1 MSLIRR
7 LFKWVFILGI
17 IGTLTIAAVT
27 WFYLMPRLPDVN
39 SLRDYHLQT
48 PLRVMSRD
56 GKLISEFG
64 EQRRIP
70 LRIDQVPQ
78 HYIDALLSAED
89 ENFYSH
95 YGVDPKGLLRA
106 AVRMVQA
113 GGRIQG
119 GGSTITMQVA
129 RNYLLTLDQT
139 FIRKFNEI
147 LLSFQIEQ
155 ELSKEQILEMYFN
168 KMFMGHRSYGIEA
181 ASNVYYGRSISELG
195 LPQLA
200 MLAGLYKAPSRYNP
214 ISNPQRSKI
223 RRDWILGRMLLL
235 DYINEEQYQTAI
247 STPITA
253 RFHSLKP
260 ETSASYVAEMVRS
273 ELFSSFPIE
282 DVYTGG
288 YRVYTTIDS
297 RLQDAAQLAVQKG
310 LLAYDRRHGYRG
322 VEKNHGP
329 NVTAEEAERLLN
341 RTPVLVPLQPAIV
354 RQVNEESAEL
364 LLRYGQTISI
374 NFSDMSWIRPRISID
389 YLGSAPKTISDI
401 LSPGDQVRVRQAYA
415 DANVWYLSQVPDAQ
429 GALIA
434 LDPKDG
440 AMIALVG
447 GFEYL
452 HSKFNRATQALRQPG
467 SNFKPIIYSAAL
479 EQKFTAATLI
489 NDAPVVFN
497 DASLEDSWRPENYS
511 GKFFGPT
518 RLRKALYKSRNLVSI
533 RILREIGIKSAIDYA
548 TRFGFKP
555 EQLPRNLSLALGSA
569 SVPPIDV
576 ATAYATFA
584 NTGYQVQ
591 PYFIERIEDSF
602 GRVLFQAEPTTV
614 CHNCDY
620 VRLSDKVD
628 LSPPSVVATTKI
640 TTGAIVALNEAL
652 DQEDA
657 QQNILSVAPDRPIT
671 HLPIAPRIMD
681 ERVNYIM
688 HTILQD
694 VVKKGTARRAQKLQR
709 NDLAGKTGT
718 TNDQKDAWFSG
729 YVDSMVAT
737 TWVGFDQ
744 PKTLG
749 RNEFGSTAALP
760 IWIDFMEIALKDVP
774 QTQRRQ
780 PDKMVTIKIDEATGA
795 LARPGDPS
803 AVEEIFR
810 AERTPEQMA
819 LPKGSRSSNGINEE
833 ETRPEQVF

>member
-1 MSLIRR
+1 M
-7 LFKWVFILGI
+7 VIL
-17 IGTLTIAAVT
+17 AVT
-27 WFYLMPRLPDVN
+27 WFFLVPRLPDVN

-70 LRIDQVPQ
+70 LSIDQVPQ
-78 HYIDALLSAED
+78 LYIDALLSAED

-95 YGVDPKGLLRA
+95 YGVDPKALLRA

-113 GGRIQG
+113 GGKIQG

-155 ELSKEQILEMYFN
+155 ELSKKQILEMYFN
-168 KMFMGHRSYGIEA
+168 KMFMGHRAYGIEA
-181 ASNVYYGRSISELG
+181 ASHVYYGRSISELD

-200 MLAGLYKAPSRYNP
+200 MLAGLYKAPSKYNP
-214 ISNPQRSKI
+214 ISNPTRSKI
-223 RRDWILGRMLLL
+223 RRDWILGRMLKLN
-235 DYINEEQYQTAI
+235 YIQQEQFEVAI
-247 STPITA
+247 ETPITA

-273 ELFSSFPIE
+273 ELFDAFPIE

-297 RLQDAAQLAVQKG
+297 KLQDAAQLAVQTG

-329 NVTAEEAERLLN
+329 NVNVEDAEKLLN
-341 RTPVLVPLQPAIV
+341 RTPVFGPLQPAIV
-354 RQVNEESAEL
+354 RRVDEESAQL
-364 LLRYGQTISI
+364 LLRYGQIITI
-374 NFSDMSWIRPRISID
+374 NFSDMSWVRPRLSINSLGRAPDNISQ
-389 YLGSAPKTISDI
+389 I
-401 LSPGDQVRVRQAYA
+401 LRPGDQVRVRQAE
-415 DANVWYLSQVPDAQ
+415 DDTNVWYLSQVPDAQ

-467 SNFKPIIYSAAL
+467 SNFKPIVYSAAL
-479 EQKFTAATLI
+479 EQDFTAATLI

-497 DASLEDSWRPENYS
+497 DASLEGSWRPENYS

-533 RILREIGIKSAIDYA
+533 RILREIGIKSAINYA

-555 EQLPRNLSLALGSA
+555 QQLPRNLSLALGSA

-576 ATAYATFA
+576 ATAYASFA
-584 NTGYQVQ
+584 NQGYQVK
-591 PYFIERIEDSF
+591 PYFIERIEDSL
-602 GRVLFQAEPTTV
+602 GKVLYQAQPNTV
-614 CHNCDY
+614 CPNCDY
-620 VRLSDKVD
+620 VRHTDEVD
-628 LSPPSVVATTKI
+628 LGQSEDTQTTVI
-640 TTGAIVALNEAL
+640 NDVAIVALDQAL

-657 QQNILSVAPDRPIT
+657 QQNTELARPIT

-694 VVKKGTARRAQKLQR
+694 VVKKGTALKAKKLNR
-709 NDLAGKTGT
+709 DDLAGKTGT

-729 YVDSMVAT
+729 YVDAMVAT
-737 TWVGFDQ
+737 AWVGFDQ
-744 PKTLG
+744 PTTLG
-749 RNEFGSTAALP
+749 KNEFGSTAALP

-774 QTQRRQ
+774 QTQRQQ
-780 PDKMVTIKIDEATGA
+780 PDDMVTIKIDEATGE
-795 LARPGDPS
+795 LARPGDAS

-810 AERTPEQMA
+810 AERTPKQMA
-819 LPKGSRSSNGINEE
+819 LPKTTGSDTSGKNQEAA
-833 ETRPEQVF
+833 PEQVF

>member
-1 MSLIRR
+1 MSLISR
-7 LFKWVFILGI
+7 LFKWTFILGI
-17 IGTLTIAAVT
+17 VATIVILAVT
-27 WFYLMPRLPDVN
+27 WFYLVPRLPDVN

-70 LRIDQVPQ
+70 LSIDQVPQ
-78 HYIDALLSAED
+78 LYIDALLSAED

-95 YGVDPKGLLRA
+95 YGVDPKALLRA

-113 GGRIQG
+113 GGKIQG

-155 ELSKEQILEMYFN
+155 ELSKKQILEMYFN
-168 KMFMGHRSYGIEA
+168 KMFMGHRAYGIEA
-181 ASNVYYGRSISELG
+181 ASHVYYGRSISELD

-200 MLAGLYKAPSRYNP
+200 MLAGLYKAPSKYNP
-214 ISNPQRSKI
+214 ISNPTRSKI
-223 RRDWILGRMLLL
+223 RRDWILGRMLKLN
-235 DYINEEQYQTAI
+235 YIQQEQFEVAI
-247 STPITA
+247 VTPITA

-273 ELFSSFPIE
+273 ELFDAFPIE

-297 RLQDAAQLAVQKG
+297 KLQDAAQLAVQTG

-329 NVTAEEAERLLN
+329 NVNAEEAEKLLN
-341 RTPVLVPLQPAIV
+341 RTPVFGPLQPAIV
-354 RQVNEESAEL
+354 RRVDEESAQL
-364 LLRYGQTISI
+364 LLRYGQIITI
-374 NFSDMSWIRPRISID
+374 NFSDMSWVRPRLSINSLGRAPDNISQ
-389 YLGSAPKTISDI
+389 I
-401 LSPGDQVRVRQAYA
+401 LSPGDQVRVRQADD

-467 SNFKPIIYSAAL
+467 SNFKPIVYSAAL
-479 EQKFTAATLI
+479 EQDFTAATLI

-497 DASLEDSWRPENYS
+497 DASLEGSWRPENYS

-533 RILREIGIKSAIDYA
+533 RILREIGIKSAINYA

-555 EQLPRNLSLALGSA
+555 QQLPRNLSLALGSA

-576 ATAYATFA
+576 ATAYASFA
-584 NTGYQVQ
+584 NKGYQVK
-591 PYFIERIEDSF
+591 PYFIERIEDSL
-602 GRVLFQAEPTTV
+602 GKVLYQAQPTTV
-614 CHNCDY
+614 CPNCDY
-620 VRLSDKVD
+620 IRHTDEVD
-628 LSPPSVVATTKI
+628 LDQSEDTQTTVI
-640 TTGAIVALNEAL
+640 NDVAIVALDQAL

-657 QQNILSVAPDRPIT
+657 QQNTELVRPVT

-694 VVKKGTARRAQKLQR
+694 VVKKGTARKAKKLNR
-709 NDLAGKTGT
+709 DDLAGKTGT

-729 YVDSMVAT
+729 YVDAMVAT
-737 TWVGFDQ
+737 AWVGFDQ
-744 PKTLG
+744 PATLG
-749 RNEFGSTAALP
+749 KNEFGSTAALP

-774 QTQRRQ
+774 QTQRQQ
-780 PDKMVTIKIDEATGA
+780 PDDMVTIKIDEATGE
-795 LARPGDPS
+795 LARPGDAS

-810 AERTPEQMA
+810 AERTPKQMA
-819 LPKGSRSSNGINEE
+819 LPKTTGSDTSGKNQEAA
-833 ETRPEQVF
+833 PEQVF

>member
-7 LFKWVFILGI
+7 LIKWTLIL
-17 IGTLTIAAVT
+17 GTLTAFTLGMVT
-27 WFYLMPRLPDVN
+27 WLYLMPKLPDVD

-70 LRIDQVPQ
+70 LRIDQVPI
-78 HYIDALLSAED
+78 HYINALISAED
-89 ENFYSH
+89 ENFYEH
-95 YGVDPKGLLRA
+95 YGVDPKALVRA
-106 AVRMVQA
+106 AVRMAQA

-168 KMFMGHRSYGIEA
+168 KMFMGHRSYGIGA
-181 ASNVYYGRSISELG
+181 ASQVYYGRPISTLE

-214 ISNPQRSKI
+214 ISNPVRSKE
-223 RRDWILGRMLLL
+223 RRDWILGRMLMLG
-235 DYINEEQYQTAI
+235 YIDEAQHQIAVA
-247 STPITA
+247 TPIIA

-273 ELFSSFPIE
+273 ELFDSFPIE

-310 LLAYDRRHGYRG
+310 LLAYDRRHGFRG

-329 NVTAEEAERLLN
+329 DLTLEAAEKLLN
-341 RTPVLVPLQPAIV
+341 RTPVLGPLHPAIV
-354 RQVNEESAEL
+354 RQVNESSADL
-364 LLRYGQTISI
+364 LLRYGQMVTV
-374 NFSDMSWIRPRISID
+374 NFSDMNWVRKRITINA
-389 YLGSAPKTISDI
+389 LGGAAKNISEI
-401 LSPGDQVRVRQAYA
+401 LKPGDQVRVRQAYN

-479 EQKFTAATLI
+479 EKEFTAATLI

-518 RLRKALYKSRNLVSI
+518 RLRKALYQSRNLVSI
-533 RILREIGIKSAIDYA
+533 RILRELGVRSAIDYA

-576 ATAYATFA
+576 AAAYASFA
-584 NTGYQVQ
+584 NKGYKVN

-602 GRVLFQAEPTTV
+602 GRVLYQAQPDTV
-614 CHNCDY
+614 CPDCDY
-620 VRLSDKVD
+620 VRPTDEVD
-628 LSPPSVVATTKI
+628 LQQPDAQVVDVTS
-640 TTGAIVALNEAL
+640 GAIVALNEAL
-652 DQEDA
+652 DLELNQVEITTE
-657 QQNILSVAPDRPIT
+657 QPTRPMT
-671 HLPIAPRIMD
+671 NLPIAKRIMD

-729 YVDSMVAT
+729 YVDSMAAT
-737 TWVGFDQ
+737 AWVGFDQ
-744 PKTLG
+744 PATLG
-749 RNEFGSTAALP
+749 QNEFGSTAALP

-774 QTQRRQ
+774 QTQRLQ
-780 PDKMVTIKIDEATGA
+780 PDKMVTVKIDVATGE
-795 LARPGDPS
+795 LARPGDDS
-803 AVEEIFR
+803 AIEEIFR
-810 AERTPEQMA
+810 AERTPQTIA
-819 LPKGSRSSNGINEE
+819 LPKTDDAGDAIDEQD
-833 ETRPEQVF
+833 TRPEQVF

>member
-1 MSLIRR
+1 MSLISR
-7 LFKWVFILGI
+7 LFKWTFILGI
-17 IGTLTIAAVT
+17 VATIVILAVT
-27 WFYLMPRLPDVN
+27 WFYLVPRLPDVN

-70 LRIDQVPQ
+70 LSIDQVPQ
-78 HYIDALLSAED
+78 LYIDALLSAED

-95 YGVDPKGLLRA
+95 YGVDPKALLRA

-113 GGRIQG
+113 GGKIQG

-155 ELSKEQILEMYFN
+155 ELSKKQILEMYFN
-168 KMFMGHRSYGIEA
+168 KMFMGHRAYGIEA
-181 ASNVYYGRSISELG
+181 ASHVYYGRSISELD

-200 MLAGLYKAPSRYNP
+200 MLAGLYKAPSKYNP
-214 ISNPQRSKI
+214 ISNPTRSKI
-223 RRDWILGRMLLL
+223 RRDWILGRMLKLN
-235 DYINEEQYQTAI
+235 YIQQEQFEVAI
-247 STPITA
+247 ETPITA

-273 ELFSSFPIE
+273 ELFDAFPIE

-297 RLQDAAQLAVQKG
+297 KLQDAAQLAVQTG

-329 NVTAEEAERLLN
+329 NVNVEDAEKLLN
-341 RTPVLVPLQPAIV
+341 RTPVFGPLQPAIV
-354 RQVNEESAEL
+354 RRVDEESAQL
-364 LLRYGQTISI
+364 LLRYGQIITI
-374 NFSDMSWIRPRISID
+374 NFSDMSWVRPRLSINSLGRAPDNISQ
-389 YLGSAPKTISDI
+389 I
-401 LSPGDQVRVRQAYA
+401 LRPGDQVRVRQAE
-415 DANVWYLSQVPDAQ
+415 DDTNVWYLSQVPDAQ

-467 SNFKPIIYSAAL
+467 SNFKPIVYSAAL
-479 EQKFTAATLI
+479 EQDFTAATLI

-497 DASLEDSWRPENYS
+497 DASLEGSWRPENYS

-533 RILREIGIKSAIDYA
+533 RILREIGIKSAINYA

-555 EQLPRNLSLALGSA
+555 QQLPRNLSLALGSA

-576 ATAYATFA
+576 ATAYASFA
-584 NTGYQVQ
+584 NQGYQVK
-591 PYFIERIEDSF
+591 PYFIERIEDSL
-602 GRVLFQAEPTTV
+602 GKVLYQAQPNTV
-614 CHNCDY
+614 CPNCDY
-620 VRLSDKVD
+620 VRHTDEVD
-628 LSPPSVVATTKI
+628 LGQSEDTQTTVI
-640 TTGAIVALNEAL
+640 NDVAIVALDQAL

-657 QQNILSVAPDRPIT
+657 QQNTELARPIT

-694 VVKKGTARRAQKLQR
+694 VVKKGTARKAKKLNR
-709 NDLAGKTGT
+709 DDLAGKTGT

-729 YVDSMVAT
+729 YVDAMVAT
-737 TWVGFDQ
+737 AWVGFDQ
-744 PKTLG
+744 PTTLG
-749 RNEFGSTAALP
+749 KNEFGSTAALP

-774 QTQRRQ
+774 QTQRQQ
-780 PDKMVTIKIDEATGA
+780 PDDMVTIKIDEATGE
-795 LARPGDPS
+795 LARPGDAS

-810 AERTPEQMA
+810 AERTPKQMA
-819 LPKGSRSSNGINEE
+819 LPKTTGSDTSGKNQEAA
-833 ETRPEQVF
+833 PEQVF

>member
-247 STPITA
+247 AAPITA

-329 NVTAEEAERLLN
+329 SVTAEEAERLLN
-341 RTPVLVPLQPAIV
+341 RTPVFGPLQPAIV

-415 DANVWYLSQVPDAQ
+415 DSNVWYLSQVPDAQ
-429 GALIA
+429 AALIA

-497 DASLEDSWRPENYS
+497 DSSLEDSWRPENYS

-657 QQNILSVAPDRPIT
+657 QQNSLLVEPDRPIT

>member
-1 MSLIRR
+1 M
-7 LFKWVFILGI
+7 VIL
-17 IGTLTIAAVT
+17 AVT
-27 WFYLMPRLPDVN
+27 WFFLVPRLPDVN

-70 LRIDQVPQ
+70 LSIDQVPQ
-78 HYIDALLSAED
+78 LYIDALLSAED

-95 YGVDPKGLLRA
+95 YGVDPKALLRA

-113 GGRIQG
+113 GGKIQG

-155 ELSKEQILEMYFN
+155 ELSKKQILEMYFN
-168 KMFMGHRSYGIEA
+168 KMFMGHRAYGIEA
-181 ASNVYYGRSISELG
+181 ASHVYYGRSISELD

-200 MLAGLYKAPSRYNP
+200 MLAGLYKAPSKYNP
-214 ISNPQRSKI
+214 ISNPTRSKI
-223 RRDWILGRMLLL
+223 RRDWILGRMLKLN
-235 DYINEEQYQTAI
+235 YIQQEQFEVAI
-247 STPITA
+247 ETPITA

-273 ELFSSFPIE
+273 ELFDAFPIE

-297 RLQDAAQLAVQKG
+297 KLQDAAQLAVQTG

-329 NVTAEEAERLLN
+329 NVNVEDAEKLLN
-341 RTPVLVPLQPAIV
+341 RTPVFGPLQPAIV
-354 RQVNEESAEL
+354 RRVDEESAQL
-364 LLRYGQTISI
+364 LLRYGQIITI
-374 NFSDMSWIRPRISID
+374 NFSDMSWVRPRLSINSLGRAPDNISQ
-389 YLGSAPKTISDI
+389 I
-401 LSPGDQVRVRQAYA
+401 LRPGDQVRVRQAE
-415 DANVWYLSQVPDAQ
+415 DDTNVWYLSQVPDAQ

-467 SNFKPIIYSAAL
+467 SNFKPIVYSAAL
-479 EQKFTAATLI
+479 EQDFTAATLI

-497 DASLEDSWRPENYS
+497 DASLEGSWRPENYS

-533 RILREIGIKSAIDYA
+533 RILREIGIKSAINYA

-555 EQLPRNLSLALGSA
+555 QQLPRNLSLALGSA

-576 ATAYATFA
+576 ATAYASFA
-584 NTGYQVQ
+584 NQGYQVK
-591 PYFIERIEDSF
+591 PYFIERIEDSL
-602 GRVLFQAEPTTV
+602 GKVLYQAQPNTV
-614 CHNCDY
+614 CPNCDY
-620 VRLSDKVD
+620 VRHTDEVD
-628 LSPPSVVATTKI
+628 LGQSEDTQTTVI
-640 TTGAIVALNEAL
+640 NDVAIVALDQAL

-657 QQNILSVAPDRPIT
+657 QQNTELARPIT

-694 VVKKGTARRAQKLQR
+694 VVKKGTARKAKKLNR
-709 NDLAGKTGT
+709 DDLAGKTGT

-729 YVDSMVAT
+729 YVDAMVAT
-737 TWVGFDQ
+737 AWVGFDQ
-744 PKTLG
+744 PTTLG
-749 RNEFGSTAALP
+749 KNEFGSTAALP

-774 QTQRRQ
+774 QTQRQQ
-780 PDKMVTIKIDEATGA
+780 PDDMVTIKIDEATGE
-795 LARPGDPS
+795 LARPGDAS

-810 AERTPEQMA
+810 AERTPKQMA
-819 LPKGSRSSNGINEE
+819 LPKTTGSDTSGKNQEAA
-833 ETRPEQVF
+833 PEQVF

>member
-1 MSLIRR
+1 MSLISR
-7 LFKWVFILGI
+7 LFKWTFILGI
-17 IGTLTIAAVT
+17 VATIVILAVT
-27 WFYLMPRLPDVN
+27 WFYLVPRLPDVN

-70 LRIDQVPQ
+70 LTIDQVPQ
-78 HYIDALLSAED
+78 LYIDALLSAED

-95 YGVDPKGLLRA
+95 YGVDPKALLRA

-113 GGRIQG
+113 GGKIQG

-155 ELSKEQILEMYFN
+155 ELSKKQILEMYFN
-168 KMFMGHRSYGIEA
+168 KMFMGHRAYGIEA
-181 ASNVYYGRSISELG
+181 ASHVYYGRSISELD

-200 MLAGLYKAPSRYNP
+200 MLAGLYKAPSKYNP
-214 ISNPQRSKI
+214 ISNPTRSKI
-223 RRDWILGRMLLL
+223 RRDWILGRMLKLN
-235 DYINEEQYQTAI
+235 YIQQEQFEVAI
-247 STPITA
+247 VTPITA

-273 ELFSSFPIE
+273 ELFDAFPIE

-297 RLQDAAQLAVQKG
+297 KLQDAAQLAVQTG

-329 NVTAEEAERLLN
+329 NVNAEEAEKLLN
-341 RTPVLVPLQPAIV
+341 RTPVFGPLQPAIV
-354 RQVNEESAEL
+354 RRVDEESAQL
-364 LLRYGQTISI
+364 LLRYGQIITI
-374 NFSDMSWIRPRISID
+374 NFSDMSWVRPRLSINSLGRAPDNISQ
-389 YLGSAPKTISDI
+389 I
-401 LSPGDQVRVRQAYA
+401 LSPGDQVRVRQADD
-415 DANVWYLSQVPDAQ
+415 DAKVWYLSQVPDAQ

-467 SNFKPIIYSAAL
+467 SNFKPIVYSAAL
-479 EQKFTAATLI
+479 EQDFTAATLI

-497 DASLEDSWRPENYS
+497 DASLEGSWRPENYS

-533 RILREIGIKSAIDYA
+533 RILREIGIKSAINYA

-555 EQLPRNLSLALGSA
+555 QQLPRNLSLALGSA

-576 ATAYATFA
+576 ATAYASFA
-584 NTGYQVQ
+584 NQGYQVK
-591 PYFIERIEDSF
+591 PYFIERIEDSL
-602 GRVLFQAEPTTV
+602 GKVLYQAQPTTV
-614 CHNCDY
+614 CPNCDY
-620 VRLSDKVD
+620 IRHTDEVD
-628 LSPPSVVATTKI
+628 LDQSEDTQTTVI
-640 TTGAIVALNEAL
+640 NDVAIVALDQAL

-657 QQNILSVAPDRPIT
+657 QQNTELVRPVT

-694 VVKKGTARRAQKLQR
+694 VVKKGTARKAKKLNR
-709 NDLAGKTGT
+709 DDLAGKTGT

-729 YVDSMVAT
+729 YVDAMVAT
-737 TWVGFDQ
+737 AWVGFDQ
-744 PKTLG
+744 PATLG
-749 RNEFGSTAALP
+749 KNEFGSTAALP

-774 QTQRRQ
+774 QIQRQQ
-780 PDKMVTIKIDEATGA
+780 PDDMVTIKIDEATGE
-795 LARPGDPS
+795 LARPGDAS

-810 AERTPEQMA
+810 AERTPKQMA
-819 LPKGSRSSNGINEE
+819 LPKTTGSDTSGKSQEAA
-833 ETRPEQVF
+833 PEQVF

>member
-1 MSLIRR
+1 
-7 LFKWVFILGI
+7 
-17 IGTLTIAAVT
+17 
-27 WFYLMPRLPDVN
+27 RLPDVN

-70 LRIDQVPQ
+70 LSIDQVPQ
-78 HYIDALLSAED
+78 LYIDALLSAED

-95 YGVDPKGLLRA
+95 YGVDPKALLRA

-113 GGRIQG
+113 GGKIQG

-155 ELSKEQILEMYFN
+155 ELSKKQILEMYFN
-168 KMFMGHRSYGIEA
+168 KMFMGHRAYGIEA
-181 ASNVYYGRSISELG
+181 ASHVYYGRSISELD

-200 MLAGLYKAPSRYNP
+200 MLAGLYKAPSKYNP
-214 ISNPQRSKI
+214 ISNPTRSKI
-223 RRDWILGRMLLL
+223 RRDWILGRMLKLN
-235 DYINEEQYQTAI
+235 YIQQEQFEVAI
-247 STPITA
+247 ETPITA

-273 ELFSSFPIE
+273 ELFDAFPIE

-297 RLQDAAQLAVQKG
+297 KLQDAAQLAVQTG

-329 NVTAEEAERLLN
+329 NVNVEDAEKLLN
-341 RTPVLVPLQPAIV
+341 RTPVFGPLQPAIV
-354 RQVNEESAEL
+354 RRVDEESAQL
-364 LLRYGQTISI
+364 LLRYGQIITI
-374 NFSDMSWIRPRISID
+374 NFSDMSWVRPRLSINSLGRAPDNISQ
-389 YLGSAPKTISDI
+389 I
-401 LSPGDQVRVRQAYA
+401 LRPGDQVRVRQAE
-415 DANVWYLSQVPDAQ
+415 DDTNVWYLSQVPDAQ

-467 SNFKPIIYSAAL
+467 SNFKPIVYSAAL
-479 EQKFTAATLI
+479 EQDFTAATLI

-497 DASLEDSWRPENYS
+497 DASLEGSWRPENYS

-533 RILREIGIKSAIDYA
+533 RILREIGIKSAINYA

-555 EQLPRNLSLALGSA
+555 QQLPRNLSLALGSA

-576 ATAYATFA
+576 ATAYASFA
-584 NTGYQVQ
+584 NQGYQVK
-591 PYFIERIEDSF
+591 PYFIERIEDSL
-602 GRVLFQAEPTTV
+602 GKVLYQAQPNTV
-614 CHNCDY
+614 CPNCDY
-620 VRLSDKVD
+620 VRHTDEVD
-628 LSPPSVVATTKI
+628 LGQSEDTQTTVI
-640 TTGAIVALNEAL
+640 NDVAIVALDQAL

-657 QQNILSVAPDRPIT
+657 QQNTELARPIT

-694 VVKKGTARRAQKLQR
+694 VVKKGTARKAKKLNR
-709 NDLAGKTGT
+709 DDLAGKTGT

-729 YVDSMVAT
+729 YVDAMVAT
-737 TWVGFDQ
+737 AWVGFDQ
-744 PKTLG
+744 PTTLG
-749 RNEFGSTAALP
+749 KNEFGSTAALP
-760 IWIDFMEIALKDVP
+760 IWIDFMDIALKDVP
-774 QTQRRQ
+774 QTQRQQ
-780 PDKMVTIKIDEATGA
+780 PDDMVTIKIDEATGE
-795 LARPGDPS
+795 LARPGDAS

-810 AERTPEQMA
+810 AERTPKQMA
-819 LPKGSRSSNGINEE
+819 LPKTTGSDTSGKNQEAA
-833 ETRPEQVF
+833 PEQVF

>member
-1 MSLIRR
+1 MSLISR
-7 LFKWVFILGI
+7 LFKWTFILGI
-17 IGTLTIAAVT
+17 VATIVILAVT
-27 WFYLMPRLPDVN
+27 WFYLVPRLPDVN

-70 LRIDQVPQ
+70 LTIDQVPQ
-78 HYIDALLSAED
+78 LYIDALLSAED

-95 YGVDPKGLLRA
+95 YGVDPKALLRA

-113 GGRIQG
+113 GGKIQG

-155 ELSKEQILEMYFN
+155 ELSKKQILEMYFN
-168 KMFMGHRSYGIEA
+168 KMFMGHRAYGIEA
-181 ASNVYYGRSISELG
+181 ASHVYYGRSISELD

-200 MLAGLYKAPSRYNP
+200 MLAGLYKAPSKYNP
-214 ISNPQRSKI
+214 ISNPTRSKI
-223 RRDWILGRMLLL
+223 RRDWILGRMLKLN
-235 DYINEEQYQTAI
+235 YIQQEQFEVAI
-247 STPITA
+247 VTPITA

-273 ELFSSFPIE
+273 ELFDAFPIE

-297 RLQDAAQLAVQKG
+297 KLQDAAQLAVQTG

-329 NVTAEEAERLLN
+329 NLNAEEAEKLLN
-341 RTPVLVPLQPAIV
+341 RTPVFGPLQPAIV
-354 RQVNEESAEL
+354 RRVDEESAQL
-364 LLRYGQTISI
+364 LLRYGQIITI
-374 NFSDMSWIRPRISID
+374 NFSDMSWVRPRLSINSLGRAPDNISQ
-389 YLGSAPKTISDI
+389 I
-401 LSPGDQVRVRQAYA
+401 LSPGDQVRVRQADD
-415 DANVWYLSQVPDAQ
+415 DAKVWYLSQVPDAQ

-467 SNFKPIIYSAAL
+467 SNFKPIVYSAAL
-479 EQKFTAATLI
+479 EQDFTAATLI

-497 DASLEDSWRPENYS
+497 DASLEGSWRPENYS

-533 RILREIGIKSAIDYA
+533 RILREIGIKSAINYA

-555 EQLPRNLSLALGSA
+555 QQLPRNLSLALGSA

-576 ATAYATFA
+576 ATAYASFA
-584 NTGYQVQ
+584 NKGYQVK
-591 PYFIERIEDSF
+591 PYFIERIEDSL
-602 GRVLFQAEPTTV
+602 GKVLYQAQPTTV
-614 CHNCDY
+614 CPNCDY
-620 VRLSDKVD
+620 IRHTDEVD
-628 LSPPSVVATTKI
+628 LDQSEDTQTTVI
-640 TTGAIVALNEAL
+640 NDVAIVALDQAL

-657 QQNILSVAPDRPIT
+657 QQNTELVRPVT

-694 VVKKGTARRAQKLQR
+694 VVKKGTARKAKKLNR
-709 NDLAGKTGT
+709 DDLAGKTGT

-729 YVDSMVAT
+729 YVDAMVAT
-737 TWVGFDQ
+737 AWVGFDQ
-744 PKTLG
+744 PATLG
-749 RNEFGSTAALP
+749 KNEFGSTAALP

-774 QTQRRQ
+774 QTQRQQ
-780 PDKMVTIKIDEATGA
+780 PDDMVTIKIDEATGE
-795 LARPGDPS
+795 LARPGDAS

-810 AERTPEQMA
+810 AERTPKQMA
-819 LPKGSRSSNGINEE
+819 LPKTTGSDTSGKSQEAA
-833 ETRPEQVF
+833 PEQVF

>member
-1 MSLIRR
+1 MSLISR
-7 LFKWVFILGI
+7 LFKWTFILGI
-17 IGTLTIAAVT
+17 VATIVILAVT
-27 WFYLMPRLPDVN
+27 WFYLVPRLPDVN

-70 LRIDQVPQ
+70 LSIDQVPQ
-78 HYIDALLSAED
+78 LYIDALLSAED

-95 YGVDPKGLLRA
+95 YGVDPKALLRA

-113 GGRIQG
+113 GGKIQG

-155 ELSKEQILEMYFN
+155 ELSKKQILEMYFN
-168 KMFMGHRSYGIEA
+168 KMFMGHRAYGIEA
-181 ASNVYYGRSISELG
+181 ASHVYYGRSISELD

-200 MLAGLYKAPSRYNP
+200 MLAGLYKAPSKYNP
-214 ISNPQRSKI
+214 ISNPTRSKI
-223 RRDWILGRMLLL
+223 RRDWILGRMLKLN
-235 DYINEEQYQTAI
+235 YIQQEQFEVAI
-247 STPITA
+247 VTPITA

-273 ELFSSFPIE
+273 ELFDAFPIE

-297 RLQDAAQLAVQKG
+297 KLQDAAQLAVQTG

-329 NVTAEEAERLLN
+329 NVNAEEAEKLLN
-341 RTPVLVPLQPAIV
+341 RTPVFGPLQPAIV
-354 RQVNEESAEL
+354 RRVDEESAQL
-364 LLRYGQTISI
+364 LLRYGQIITI
-374 NFSDMSWIRPRISID
+374 NFSDMSWVRPRLSINSLGRAPDNISQ
-389 YLGSAPKTISDI
+389 I
-401 LSPGDQVRVRQAYA
+401 LSPGDQVRVRQADD

-467 SNFKPIIYSAAL
+467 SNFKPIVYSAAL
-479 EQKFTAATLI
+479 EQDFTAATLI

-497 DASLEDSWRPENYS
+497 DASLEGSWRPENYS

-533 RILREIGIKSAIDYA
+533 RILREIGIKSAINYA

-555 EQLPRNLSLALGSA
+555 QQLPRNLSLALGSA

-576 ATAYATFA
+576 ATAYASFA
-584 NTGYQVQ
+584 NQGYQVK
-591 PYFIERIEDSF
+591 PYFIERIEDSL
-602 GRVLFQAEPTTV
+602 GKVLYQAQPTTV
-614 CHNCDY
+614 CPNCDY
-620 VRLSDKVD
+620 VRHTDEVD
-628 LSPPSVVATTKI
+628 LDQSEDTQTTVI
-640 TTGAIVALNEAL
+640 NDVAIVALDQAL

-657 QQNILSVAPDRPIT
+657 QQNTELVRPVT

-694 VVKKGTARRAQKLQR
+694 VVKKGTARKAKKLNR
-709 NDLAGKTGT
+709 DDLAGKTGT

-729 YVDSMVAT
+729 YVDAMVAT
-737 TWVGFDQ
+737 AWVGFDQ
-744 PKTLG
+744 PATLG
-749 RNEFGSTAALP
+749 KNEFGSTAALP

-774 QTQRRQ
+774 QTQRQQ
-780 PDKMVTIKIDEATGA
+780 PDDMVTIKIDEATGE
-795 LARPGDPS
+795 LARPGDAS

-810 AERTPEQMA
+810 AERTPKQMA
-819 LPKGSRSSNGINEE
+819 LPKTTGSDTSGKNQEAA
-833 ETRPEQVF
+833 PEQVF

>member
-1 MSLIRR
+1 MSLISR
-7 LFKWVFILGI
+7 LFKWTFILGI
-17 IGTLTIAAVT
+17 VATIVILAVT
-27 WFYLMPRLPDVN
+27 WFYLVPRLPDVN

-70 LRIDQVPQ
+70 LSIDQVPQ
-78 HYIDALLSAED
+78 LYIDALLSAED

-95 YGVDPKGLLRA
+95 YGVDPKALLRA

-113 GGRIQG
+113 GGKIQG

-155 ELSKEQILEMYFN
+155 ELSKKQILEMYFN
-168 KMFMGHRSYGIEA
+168 KMFMGHRAYGIEA
-181 ASNVYYGRSISELG
+181 ASHVYYGRSISKLD

-200 MLAGLYKAPSRYNP
+200 MLAGLYKAPSKYNP
-214 ISNPQRSKI
+214 ISNPTRSKI
-223 RRDWILGRMLLL
+223 RRDWILGRMLKLN
-235 DYINEEQYQTAI
+235 YIQQEQFEVAI
-247 STPITA
+247 VTPITA

-273 ELFSSFPIE
+273 ELFDAFPIE

-297 RLQDAAQLAVQKG
+297 KLQDAAQLAVQTG

-329 NVTAEEAERLLN
+329 NVNAEEAEKLLN
-341 RTPVLVPLQPAIV
+341 RTPVFGPLQPAIV
-354 RQVNEESAEL
+354 RRVDEESAQL
-364 LLRYGQTISI
+364 LLRYGQIITI
-374 NFSDMSWIRPRISID
+374 NFSDMSWVRPRLSINSLGRAPDNISQ
-389 YLGSAPKTISDI
+389 I
-401 LSPGDQVRVRQAYA
+401 LSPGDQVRVRQADD
-415 DANVWYLSQVPDAQ
+415 DAKVWYLSQVPDAQ

-467 SNFKPIIYSAAL
+467 SNFKPIVYSAAL
-479 EQKFTAATLI
+479 EQDFTAATLI

-497 DASLEDSWRPENYS
+497 DASLEGSWRPENYS

-533 RILREIGIKSAIDYA
+533 RILREIGIKSAINYA

-555 EQLPRNLSLALGSA
+555 QQLPRNLSLALGSA

-576 ATAYATFA
+576 ATAYASFA
-584 NTGYQVQ
+584 NKGYQVK
-591 PYFIERIEDSF
+591 PYFIERIEDSL
-602 GRVLFQAEPTTV
+602 GKVLYQAQPTTV
-614 CHNCDY
+614 CPNCDY
-620 VRLSDKVD
+620 IRHTDEVD
-628 LSPPSVVATTKI
+628 LDQSEDTQTTVI
-640 TTGAIVALNEAL
+640 NDVAIVALDQAL

-657 QQNILSVAPDRPIT
+657 QQNTELVRPVT

-694 VVKKGTARRAQKLQR
+694 VVKKGTARKAKKLNR
-709 NDLAGKTGT
+709 DDLAGKTGT

-729 YVDSMVAT
+729 YVDAMVAT
-737 TWVGFDQ
+737 AWVGFDQ
-744 PKTLG
+744 PATLG
-749 RNEFGSTAALP
+749 KNEFGSTAALP

-774 QTQRRQ
+774 QTQRQQ
-780 PDKMVTIKIDEATGA
+780 PDDMVTIKIDEATGE
-795 LARPGDPS
+795 LARPGDAS

-810 AERTPEQMA
+810 AERTPKQMA
-819 LPKGSRSSNGINEE
+819 LPKTTGSDTSGKNQEAA
-833 ETRPEQVF
+833 PEQVF

>member
-1 MSLIRR
+1 M
-7 LFKWVFILGI
+7 VIL
-17 IGTLTIAAVT
+17 AVT
-27 WFYLMPRLPDVN
+27 WFFLVPRLPDVN

-70 LRIDQVPQ
+70 LSIDQVPQ
-78 HYIDALLSAED
+78 LYIDALLSAED

-95 YGVDPKGLLRA
+95 YGVDPKALLRA

-113 GGRIQG
+113 GGKIQG

-155 ELSKEQILEMYFN
+155 ELSKKQILEMYFN
-168 KMFMGHRSYGIEA
+168 KMFMGHRAYGIEA
-181 ASNVYYGRSISELG
+181 ASHVYYGRSISELD

-200 MLAGLYKAPSRYNP
+200 MLAGLYKAPSKYNP
-214 ISNPQRSKI
+214 ISNPTRSKI
-223 RRDWILGRMLLL
+223 RRDWILGRMLKLN
-235 DYINEEQYQTAI
+235 YIQQEQFEVAI
-247 STPITA
+247 ETPITA

-273 ELFSSFPIE
+273 ELFDAFPIE

-297 RLQDAAQLAVQKG
+297 KLQDAAQLAVQTG

-329 NVTAEEAERLLN
+329 NVNVEDAEKLLN
-341 RTPVLVPLQPAIV
+341 RTPVFGPLQPAIV
-354 RQVNEESAEL
+354 RRVDEESAQL
-364 LLRYGQTISI
+364 LLRYGQIITI
-374 NFSDMSWIRPRISID
+374 NFSDMSWVRPRLSINSLGRAPDNISQ
-389 YLGSAPKTISDI
+389 I
-401 LSPGDQVRVRQAYA
+401 LRPGDQVRVRQAE
-415 DANVWYLSQVPDAQ
+415 DDTNVWYLSQVPDAQ

-467 SNFKPIIYSAAL
+467 SNFKPIVYSAAL
-479 EQKFTAATLI
+479 EQDFTAATLI

-497 DASLEDSWRPENYS
+497 DASLEGSWRPENYS

-533 RILREIGIKSAIDYA
+533 RILREIGIKSAINYA

-555 EQLPRNLSLALGSA
+555 QQLPRNLSLALGSA

-576 ATAYATFA
+576 ATAYASFA
-584 NTGYQVQ
+584 NQGYQVK
-591 PYFIERIEDSF
+591 PYFIERIEDSL
-602 GRVLFQAEPTTV
+602 GKVLYQAQPNTV
-614 CHNCDY
+614 CPNCDY
-620 VRLSDKVD
+620 VRHTDEVD
-628 LSPPSVVATTKI
+628 LGQSEDTQTTVI
-640 TTGAIVALNEAL
+640 NDVAIVALDQAL

-657 QQNILSVAPDRPIT
+657 QQNTELARPIT

-694 VVKKGTARRAQKLQR
+694 VVKKGTARKAKKLNR
-709 NDLAGKTGT
+709 DDLAGKTGT

-729 YVDSMVAT
+729 YVDAMVAT
-737 TWVGFDQ
+737 AWVGFDQ
-744 PKTLG
+744 PTTLG
-749 RNEFGSTAALP
+749 KNEFGSTAALP
-760 IWIDFMEIALKDVP
+760 IWIDFMDIALKDVP
-774 QTQRRQ
+774 QTQRQQ
-780 PDKMVTIKIDEATGA
+780 PDDMVTIKIDEATGE
-795 LARPGDPS
+795 LARPGDAS

-810 AERTPEQMA
+810 AERTPKQMA
-819 LPKGSRSSNGINEE
+819 LPKTTGSDTSGKSQEAA
-833 ETRPEQVF
+833 PEQVF